1 MQSQDGE
8 PVPLVTAREWAE
20 SHRPMLPPLIVRRR
34 AAGPGWLDNDTPCA
48 CERVMLM
55 QGGRTLSISM
65 IEWLISRPL
74 GSDGIRTFD
83 PRDKGTKGQ

>member
-1 MQSQDGE
+1 MKKPQGFQSPQ
-8 PVPLVTAREWAE
+8 EWAE
-20 SHRPMLPPLIVRRR
+20 SHRPLLPPLIVRRR
-34 AAGPGWLDNDTPCA
+34 AAGPGWLDGDTPCA
-48 CERVMLM
+48 CERVTLM

-65 IEWLISRPL
+65 IESLISRPL